1 MSEGDVLAVSRPA
14 LVRGDARASVT
25 CGHCGLAVPAGRVV
39 DGAARQFCCAGCE
52 VVHAA
57 LSEHGLD
64 SYYQLAG
71 DEVGPARTTDKTYA
85 ELDDP
90 AFHGLHVR
98 TRPDGLAEI
107 ALYLEEV
114 RCTACVWLVER
125 TPSLLPGVVE
135 LRLDFGRA
143 RADVVFDP
151 AAVKLSAI
159 ARTLD
164 RLGHPVHPYRGIDR
178 DAARRRED
186 RALMLKIGVAGAA
199 AGNIMLLAIA
209 LYAGIFGGMGHRDEA
224 FFRWTSMIVALPTLS
239 FASTPFFRGAL
250 GALRSGKL
258 HLDLP
263 IAIGIAAGLGWG
275 TANTVRGVG
284 EIYFDSL
291 GMLVFLLLIGRWV
304 QSRQHRRAVAAAE
317 LLYALTPRV
326 TRVLDAGDQAREV
339 PLEAVS
345 KGDRVEIRA
354 GDTVPVDG
362 IIVRGRSAVD
372 AGLLTGESRP
382 VDVEPGMRVHAG
394 TVNLAGVLVVTAE
407 ATGEATRVGQLVAR
421 IEDEARRRA
430 PIQRFVDAVAGR
442 FVAVILTL
450 AALTLTVWSIRASV
464 GLGLEHAM
472 ALLIVTCPCAL
483 ALATP
488 LAVTIALGRAARRGL
503 LVKGGDALERLAR
516 PGRLFLDKTGTLTEG
531 AIRLV
536 GWDGDAAARPLAAAL
551 EAGSA
556 HPLARALCAA
566 SEADE
571 RPAVTDLVEELGH
584 GLRGTVDGRALAV
597 GSPRWI
603 AGLAA
608 VPADLAASVD
618 RAALAGETP
627 VAVAVDG
634 MVVAIAR
641 FADRLR
647 DDAAASVAKLRA
659 AGWDVRILSGD
670 DPRIVAGVGAR
681 LGLAPDACLGG
692 VSPEDKLAAVR
703 AAREQGP
710 VVMVGDGVN
719 DAAAL
724 AAATCGVAVH
734 GSAEASVDAA
744 DVFVR
749 RPGLAPLVELFEG
762 AQATLAVIRR
772 NLRVSLVYNL
782 TGGTL
787 AVLGI
792 IHPLI
797 AAVMMPASSLSVLFS
812 SSRSRGFRP
821 EVTTS
826 PSAPSPAL
834 ALQEP

>member
-1 MSEGDVLAVSRPA
+1 MTAAAATFELGAGTGTGTA
-14 LVRGDARASVT
+14 AARAG
-25 CGHCGLAVPAGRVV
+25 CLHCGLPVPA
-39 DGAARQFCCAGCE
+39 AAASRYCCAGCE

-57 LSEHGLD
+57 LTEHGLD
-64 SYYQLAG
+64 GYYRLAG
-71 DEVGPARTTDKTYA
+71 DELAPARTTGKSYR

-90 AFHGLHVR
+90 AFHALHVR
-98 TRPDGLAEI
+98 LRADGLAET

-125 TPSLLPGVVE
+125 TPTLLDGVVE

-151 AAVKLSAI
+151 AQVKLSAI
-159 ARTLD
+159 AGLLD
-164 RLGHPVHPYRGIDR
+164 RLGHPVHPYRGLDR

-209 LYAGIFGGMGHRDEA
+209 LYAGIFGGMGTRDQA
-224 FFRWTSMIVALPTLS
+224 FFRWTSMLVALPALS
-239 FASTPFFRGAL
+239 FAATPFFRGAL
-250 GALRSGKL
+250 GALRSRRL

-275 TANTVRGVG
+275 AANTVRGVG

-291 GMLVFLLLIGRWV
+291 AMLVFLLLIGRWV
-304 QSRQHRRAVAAAE
+304 QSRQHRRAVASAE
-317 LLYALTPRV
+317 LLYTLTPRV
-326 TRVLDAGDQAREV
+326 TRRFDPARPDAEPQEV

-345 KGDRVEIRA
+345 VGERVLVRA

-362 IIVRGRSAVD
+362 EVVRGRSAVD

-394 TVNLAGVLVVTAE
+394 TVNVAGVLEVVAS

-430 PIQRFVDAVAGR
+430 PIQRFVDRVAGR
-442 FVAVILTL
+442 FVAVVLGIAALTL
-450 AALTLTVWSIRASV
+450 AAWSLHASV
-464 GLGLEHAM
+464 GVGLERAM

-488 LAVTIALGRAARRGL
+488 LAVTVALGRAARRGL
-503 LVKGGDALERLAR
+503 LIKGGDALERLAR
-516 PGRLFLDKTGTLTEG
+516 PGRLYLDKTGTLTEG

-536 GWDGDAAARPLAAAL
+536 GWDGEAAARPLAAAL

-556 HPLARALCAA
+556 HPLARALCAELA
-566 SEADE
+566 AERDAAGAVTADE
-571 RPAVTDLVEELGH
+571 LAEELGH
-584 GLRGTVDGRALAV
+584 GLRGRVDGRAVAV
-597 GSPRWI
+597 GSPRWVTSF
-603 AGLAA
+603 ATLPSPLAA
-608 VPADLAASVD
+608 AID
-618 RAALAGETP
+618 RAAAAGETP

-634 MVVAIAR
+634 TVVAIAR

-647 DDAAASVAKLRA
+647 PDAAASIAHLRA

-670 DPRIVAGVGAR
+670 DPRIVRGVGAA
-681 LGLAPDACLGG
+681 LGLAPDACEGG
-692 VSPEDKLAAVR
+692 VTPEGKLAAVR
-703 AAREQGP
+703 DARAHGP

-749 RPGLAPLVELFEG
+749 RPGLAPLVELFDG
-762 AQATLAVIRR
+762 ARATLAVIRR
-772 NLRVSLVYNL
+772 NLRVSLAYNL

-787 AVLGI
+787 AVSGL

-797 AAVMMPASSLSVLFS
+797 AAVMMPLSSLSVLFS
-812 SSRSRGFRP
+812 SSRTRGFRP
-821 EVTTS
+821 PEET
-826 PSAPSPAL
+826 
-834 ALQEP
+834 